1 MRMSRT
7 YSFCQTFFILGLL
20 ILTSAFMPGLIHA
33 QDFPTNV
40 LTIEN
45 YTDAHPVLKVP
56 SEIEEMIVKQRKI
69 ASMTELPIVRV
80 PILMYHYV
88 EYVTDEKDTTRQL
101 LNTYPHVLDAQ
112 IKTLKEA
119 GYTFLTHKE
128 LSDILMN
135 KSPLPK
141 KPVVLT
147 FDDGYRDFYTDAY
160 PILKKYQVKATQYVI
175 SGLLYDKNYMTPVQ
189 VSEIAQ
195 DGLVEIGAHTVDH
208 PWMKNQSVEY
218 VKFEAEESKKQLEKL
233 TGHPVTSFAYPY
245 GAFDLQ
251 TIEAVKKAGFTSAV
265 STIPGNMH
273 SHDTKYFLYR
283 IRPGISTGEE
293 FINYLQQSKY

>member
-1 MRMSRT
+1 MTR
-7 YSFCQTFFILGLL
+7 ILYLFT
-20 ILTSAFMPGLIHA
+20 ILFLAAGFLFLKPSAALA
-33 QDFPTNV
+33 QDFSSSFIA
-40 LTIEN
+40 IEN
-45 YTDAHPVLKVP
+45 YTDANPVLKIP
-56 SEIEEMIVKQRKI
+56 SEIEEMIGKQRKI
-69 ASMTELPIVRV
+69 ASITTLPIVHV
-80 PILMYHYV
+80 PILMYHYI

-101 LNTYPHVLDAQ
+101 LNTYPHILDAQ

-135 KSPLPK
+135 KGSLPE

-175 SGLLYDKNYMTPVQ
+175 SGLLYDKNYMTTQQ
-189 VSEIAQ
+189 VVEIAN

-208 PWMKNQSVEY
+208 PWMKNQSAEY
-218 VKFEAEESKKQLEKL
+218 VKYEAEESKKQLEKL
-233 TGHPVTSFAYPY
+233 TGHPVVSFAYPY

-251 TIEAVKKAGFTSAV
+251 AIDAVKKAGFTSAV

-283 IRPGISTGEE
+283 IRPGINIGEK
-293 FINYLQQSKY
+293 FINYLEETKY